1 VDVCGN
7 GGDNELRDETRV
19 RDEKWVRDEK
29 REPEQERDGEMGP
42 RPNAA
47 ARAKVRLKNGS
58 KNEYGNEHRGGR
70 KRGAEL
76 FLFVVVVY

>member
-1 VDVCGN
+1 MMVHAAVLCMHSNTEGGCMWK

-29 REPEQERDGEMGP
+29 RVRERERERDGEMGP

-47 ARAKVRLKNGS
+47 ARVRAQRRRCWIGI
-58 KNEYGNEHRGGR
+58 
-70 KRGAEL
+70 
-76 FLFVVVVY
+76 VVMV

>member
-1 VDVCGN
+1 
-7 GGDNELRDETRV
+7 
-19 RDEKWVRDEK
+19 
-29 REPEQERDGEMGP
+29 MSP

-58 KNEYGNEHRGGR
+58 ENEYGNEHRGGGR